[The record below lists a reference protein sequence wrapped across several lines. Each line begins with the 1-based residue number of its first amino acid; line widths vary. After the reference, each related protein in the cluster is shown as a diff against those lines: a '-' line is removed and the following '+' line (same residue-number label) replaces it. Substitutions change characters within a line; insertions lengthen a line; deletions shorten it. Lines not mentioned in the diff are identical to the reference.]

1 MQLEALQAI
10 VESLI
15 FVSSA
20 LRAAAPVTLKELGE
34 ATGASQG
41 ELSTVLQKLRQSYQ
55 LGYHGISLE
64 NVAGGYQFRTKL
76 EQGPWIKKL
85 HQTKPVKM
93 TRSQMETL
101 AIVAYKQPVT
111 RIDVDAIRGVD
122 SSHLLKMLLDRK
134 MIRILGVK
142 ESPGRPLLYGTTQDF
157 LEFFGLS
164 GIHELPSLESLK
176 ELHVSDRSLPLFEK
190 DVIKEDELS

>member
-1 MQLEALQAI
+1 MQLETLQAI
-10 VESLI
+10 VEALI
-15 FVSSA
+15 FVSTT
-20 LRAAAPVTLKELGE
+20 PVTLKELGE
-34 ATGASQG
+34 ATGASET
-41 ELSTVLQKLRQSYQ
+41 ELHTVLEKLKQSYQ
-55 LGYHGISLE
+55 RGYHGISLE
-64 NVAGGYQFRTKL
+64 LVGGGYQFRTKL

-122 SSHLLKMLLDRK
+122 SSHLLKMLLDRR

-164 GIHELPSLESLK
+164 GMHQLPSLESLK
-176 ELHVSDRSLPLFEK
+176 ELRVSERREPLPLFEK
-190 DVIKEDELS
+190 DIIKEDELSS